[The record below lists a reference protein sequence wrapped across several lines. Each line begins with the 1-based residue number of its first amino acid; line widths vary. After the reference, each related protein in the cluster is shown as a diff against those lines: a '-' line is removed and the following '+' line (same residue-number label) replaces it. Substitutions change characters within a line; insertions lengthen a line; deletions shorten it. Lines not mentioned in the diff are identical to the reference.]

1 MRLPSGM
8 AASLDLEEESNVDF
22 WERIQVEETTSAKV
36 PRWVNEQL
44 RGQLG

>member
-8 AASLDLEEESNVDF
+8 AASLDLEEESSVDF
-22 WERIQVEETTSAKV
+22 WERMQVEETTSAKV
-36 PRWVNEQL
+36 SRWVKEQL